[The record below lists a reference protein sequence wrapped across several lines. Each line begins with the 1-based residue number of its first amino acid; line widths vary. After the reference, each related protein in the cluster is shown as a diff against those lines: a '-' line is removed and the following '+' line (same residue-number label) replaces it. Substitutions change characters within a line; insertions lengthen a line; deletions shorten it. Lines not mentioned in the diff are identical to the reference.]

1 MDGQIIPPLALINW
15 IANNELKKIAQGDS
29 IIMSRIV
36 VNLRIYIFNEED
48 KNPVP
53 IMHNIESD
61 GELPSL
67 LRELTKLSR
76 EVQAE
81 GKKSGKPTN
90 FRIAYHTRQFGNYEV
105 TGNPDGTMSEIKEV
119 W

>member
-1 MDGQIIPPLALINW
+1 VDGQIIPAPGAYRLDCLLST
-15 IANNELKKIAQGDS
+15 EEFTQGDL
-29 IIMSRIV
+29 IIMTRIL

-53 IMHNIESD
+53 IMHNIETD

-76 EVQAE
+76 EVQEE

-90 FRIAYHTRQFGNYEV
+90 FRIVYYTRQFGNFEV
-105 TGNPDGTMSEIKEV
+105 TGNSDGTLSELKEV